1 MKLRDSLVPIYHCI
15 FLLNSVFCFCTHLF
29 TVNYQFTAMTGALV
43 NLHGRLLGK
52 PAEEQ
57 VRRYGLVAAIVGFIF
72 HLSLYFLYQVGVLEV
87 NSASTDL
94 LDSPLDALYTPFSI
108 LLAYEVYQLI
118 RAIPESFSTAVGK
131 QFEIVTLLVVRD
143 IFKRL
148 SELEFSGDW
157 TVDSELK
164 LIVVECLTFIT
175 LFTTSLIYRAN
186 SSIETK
192 VEFGNSDLLNF
203 VQNKQRIALF
213 LLFTYIIMALFSFSN
228 WIISVSEGD
237 GSVTREI
244 FFLDFFTVLIL
255 ADILILLISYGY
267 STDFTNLARNTGFIL
282 STVVLRVA
290 IGASG
295 ISSMVLFVLG
305 GLLGI
310 AVLVIS
316 LKADEFQIDDDSSEE

>member
-1 MKLRDSLVPIYHCI
+1 MAG
-15 FLLNSVFCFCTHLF
+15 T
-29 TVNYQFTAMTGALV
+29 TVAL
-43 NLHGRLLGK
+43 HDRLLGK
-52 PAEEQ
+52 SAEQQ
-57 VRRYGLVAAIVGFIF
+57 VRKIGLATAIIGFVI
-72 HLSLYFLYQVGVLEV
+72 HLALWFTYQIGILEV
-87 NSASTDL
+87 GSASTDL

-157 TVDSELK
+157 TIDSELK
-164 LIVVECLTFIT
+164 LIVVECFTFII

-186 SSIETK
+186 SNTDTTVDFKDNE
-192 VEFGNSDLLNF
+192 LLNF
-203 VQNKQRIALF
+203 VQNKQKIAVV
-213 LLFTYIIMALFSFSN
+213 LLATYLIVAIFSFTN
-228 WIISVSEGD
+228 WVISVSEGD

-244 FFLDFFTVLIL
+244 FFLDFFTILIL

-290 IGASG
+290 IGATG
-295 ISSMVLFVLG
+295 VSSMILFVLG

-316 LKADEFQIDDDSSEE
+316 LKADEFQVDDFDLTDE

>member
-1 MKLRDSLVPIYHCI
+1 MSR
-15 FLLNSVFCFCTHLF
+15 T
-29 TVNYQFTAMTGALV
+29 TVV
-43 NLHGRLLGK
+43 LHDRLLGK
-52 PAEEQ
+52 SAEQQ
-57 VRRYGLVAAIVGFIF
+57 VRKIGLTAAIIGFVI
-72 HLSLYFLYQVGVLEV
+72 HLALWFAYQIGILEV
-87 NSASTDL
+87 GSASTDL

-157 TVDSELK
+157 TIDSELK
-164 LIVVECLTFIT
+164 LIVLECLTFIT

-186 SSIETK
+186 SNTDTTVDFKDNE
-192 VEFGNSDLLNF
+192 LLNF
-203 VQNKQRIALF
+203 VQNKQKIAVF
-213 LLFTYIIMALFSFSN
+213 LLATYLIVAIFSFTN
-228 WIISVSEGD
+228 WVISVSEGD

-244 FFLDFFTVLIL
+244 FFLDFFTILIL

-290 IGASG
+290 IGATG
-295 ISSMVLFVLG
+295 VSSMILFVLG

-316 LKADEFQIDDDSSEE
+316 LKADEFQVEDFDLTDE

>member
-1 MKLRDSLVPIYHCI
+1 ML
-15 FLLNSVFCFCTHLF
+15 
-29 TVNYQFTAMTGALV
+29 G
-43 NLHGRLLGK
+43 LHDRLLGK
-52 PAEEQ
+52 PAEHQ
-57 VRRYGLVAAIVGFIF
+57 VRKFGLVAAIVGFVI
-72 HLSLYFLYQVGVLEV
+72 HLLLWFTYQIGILEV
-87 NSASTDL
+87 GSASTDL

-157 TVDSELK
+157 TIDSELK
-164 LIVVECLTFIT
+164 LIIIECFTFIT

-186 SSIETK
+186 SNTDAK
-192 VEFGNSDLLNF
+192 VDFKDSDLLNF
-203 VQNKQRIALF
+203 VQNKQKIAVV
-213 LLFTYIIMALFSFSN
+213 LLATYLVVAMFSFSN
-228 WIISVSEGD
+228 WIISVGEGD

-244 FFLDFFTVLIL
+244 FFLDFFTILIL

-282 STVVLRVA
+282 STVVLR
-290 IGASG
+290 
-295 ISSMVLFVLG
+295 L
-305 GLLGI
+305 
-310 AVLVIS
+310 S
-316 LKADEFQIDDDSSEE
+316 LIHI

>member
-1 MKLRDSLVPIYHCI
+1 MPIYHCI
-15 FLLNSVFCFCTHLF
+15 FMPNSVFCFCTHLF

-57 VRRYGLVAAIVGFIF
+57 IRRYGLVAAIVGFIF

-186 SSIETK
+186 SSTEAK

-203 VQNKQRIALF
+203 VQNKQKIALF

-290 IGASG
+290 IGATG

>member
-1 MKLRDSLVPIYHCI
+1 MAG
-15 FLLNSVFCFCTHLF
+15 T
-29 TVNYQFTAMTGALV
+29 TVAL
-43 NLHGRLLGK
+43 HDRLLGK
-52 PAEEQ
+52 SAEQQ
-57 VRRYGLVAAIVGFIF
+57 VRKIGLTTAIIGFVI
-72 HLSLYFLYQVGVLEV
+72 HLALWFAYQIGILEV
-87 NSASTDL
+87 GSASTDL

-164 LIVVECLTFIT
+164 LIVLECLTFIT

-186 SSIETK
+186 SNTDTK
-192 VEFGNSDLLNF
+192 VDFKDNELLNF
-203 VQNKQRIALF
+203 VQNKQKSAVI
-213 LLFTYIIMALFSFSN
+213 LLATYLIVAMFSFTN
-228 WIISVSEGD
+228 WLISVSEGD

-244 FFLDFFTVLIL
+244 FFLDFFTILIL

-290 IGASG
+290 IGATG
-295 ISSMVLFVLG
+295 VSSMILFVLG

-316 LKADEFQIDDDSSEE
+316 LRANEFQVEDLDLTDE

>member
-1 MKLRDSLVPIYHCI
+1 MAG
-15 FLLNSVFCFCTHLF
+15 T
-29 TVNYQFTAMTGALV
+29 TVAL
-43 NLHGRLLGK
+43 HDRLLGK
-52 PAEEQ
+52 SAEQQ
-57 VRRYGLVAAIVGFIF
+57 VRKIGLTTAIIGFVI
-72 HLSLYFLYQVGVLEV
+72 HLALWFAYQIGILEV
-87 NSASTDL
+87 GSASTDL

-164 LIVVECLTFIT
+164 LIVLECLTFIT

-186 SSIETK
+186 SNTDTK
-192 VEFGNSDLLNF
+192 VDFKDNELLNF
-203 VQNKQRIALF
+203 VQNKQKIAVV
-213 LLFTYIIMALFSFSN
+213 LLATYLIVAIFSFTN
-228 WIISVSEGD
+228 WVISLSEGD

-244 FFLDFFTVLIL
+244 FFLDFFTILIL

-290 IGASG
+290 IGATG
-295 ISSMVLFVLG
+295 VSSMILFVIG

-316 LKADEFQIDDDSSEE
+316 LRADEFQVEDLDLTDE

>member
-1 MKLRDSLVPIYHCI
+1 ML
-15 FLLNSVFCFCTHLF
+15 
-29 TVNYQFTAMTGALV
+29 G
-43 NLHGRLLGK
+43 LHDRLLGK
-52 PAEEQ
+52 PAEHQ
-57 VRRYGLVAAIVGFIF
+57 VRKFGLVAAIVGFAI
-72 HLSLYFLYQVGVLEV
+72 HLLLWFTYQIGILEV
-87 NSASTDL
+87 GSASTDL

-157 TVDSELK
+157 TIDSELK
-164 LIVVECLTFIT
+164 LIIIECFTFIT

-186 SSIETK
+186 SNTDAK
-192 VEFGNSDLLNF
+192 VDFKDSDLLNF
-203 VQNKQRIALF
+203 VQNKQKIAVV
-213 LLFTYIIMALFSFSN
+213 LLATYLVVAMFSFSN
-228 WIISVSEGD
+228 WIISVGEGD

-244 FFLDFFTVLIL
+244 FFLDFFTILIL

-290 IGASG
+290 IGATG
-295 ISSMVLFVLG
+295 VSSMILFVLG

-310 AVLVIS
+310 AVLIIS
-316 LKADEFQIDDDSSEE
+316 LKADEFQVEEFDFTAE

>member
-1 MKLRDSLVPIYHCI
+1 MPIYHCI
-15 FLLNSVFCFCTHLF
+15 FMPNSVFCFCTHLF
-29 TVNYQFTAMTGALV
+29 TVNYQFKAMAGALV

-186 SSIETK
+186 SSAEAK

-290 IGASG
+290 IGATG

>member
-1 MKLRDSLVPIYHCI
+1 MPIYHCI
-15 FLLNSVFCFCTHLF
+15 FMPNSVFCFCTHLF

-164 LIVVECLTFIT
+164 LIVIECLTFIT

-186 SSIETK
+186 SSAEAK

-290 IGASG
+290 IGATG

>member
-1 MKLRDSLVPIYHCI
+1 MAVSVLR
-15 FLLNSVFCFCTHLF
+15 
-29 TVNYQFTAMTGALV
+29 
-43 NLHGRLLGK
+43 LHDRLLGK
-52 PAEEQ
+52 PAEHQ
-57 VRRYGLVAAIVGFIF
+57 VRKFGLVAAIVGFVI
-72 HLSLYFLYQVGVLEV
+72 HLLLWFTYQIGILEV
-87 NSASTDL
+87 GSASTDL

-157 TVDSELK
+157 TIDSELK
-164 LIVVECLTFIT
+164 LIIIECFTFIT

-186 SSIETK
+186 SNTDTK
-192 VEFGNSDLLNF
+192 VDFKDSDLLNF
-203 VQNKQRIALF
+203 VQNKQKIAVV
-213 LLFTYIIMALFSFSN
+213 LLATYLVVAMFSFSN
-228 WIISVSEGD
+228 WIISVGEGD

-244 FFLDFFTVLIL
+244 FFLDFFTILIL

-290 IGASG
+290 IGATG
-295 ISSMVLFVLG
+295 VSSMILFVLG
-305 GLLGI
+305 GILGI
-310 AVLVIS
+310 AVLIIS
-316 LKADEFQIDDDSSEE
+316 LKADEFQVEEFDFTAE

>member
-1 MKLRDSLVPIYHCI
+1 MAG
-15 FLLNSVFCFCTHLF
+15 T
-29 TVNYQFTAMTGALV
+29 TVAL
-43 NLHGRLLGK
+43 HDRLLGK
-52 PAEEQ
+52 SAEQQ
-57 VRRYGLVAAIVGFIF
+57 VRKIGLTTAIIGFVI
-72 HLSLYFLYQVGVLEV
+72 HLALWFAYQIGILEV
-87 NSASTDL
+87 GSASTDL

-157 TVDSELK
+157 TIDSELK
-164 LIVVECLTFIT
+164 LIVLECLTFIT

-186 SSIETK
+186 SNTDTK
-192 VEFGNSDLLNF
+192 VDFKDNELLNF
-203 VQNKQRIALF
+203 VQNKQKIAVV
-213 LLFTYIIMALFSFSN
+213 LLATYLIVAIFSFTN
-228 WIISVSEGD
+228 WVISVSEGD

-244 FFLDFFTVLIL
+244 FFLDFFTILIL

-290 IGASG
+290 IGATG
-295 ISSMVLFVLG
+295 VSSMILFVLG

-316 LKADEFQIDDDSSEE
+316 LKADEFQVEDFDLTDE

>member
-1 MKLRDSLVPIYHCI
+1 
-15 FLLNSVFCFCTHLF
+15 
-29 TVNYQFTAMTGALV
+29 MTITILG
-43 NLHGRLLGK
+43 LHDRLLGK
-52 PAEEQ
+52 PAEHQ
-57 VRRYGLVAAIVGFIF
+57 VRKFALTAAIFGFVI
-72 HLSLYFLYQVGVLEV
+72 HLFLWFTYQIGVLETG
-87 NSASTDL
+87 SASTDL

-108 LLAYEVYQLI
+108 LLAYEVFQLI

-157 TVDSELK
+157 TIDSELK
-164 LIVVECLTFIT
+164 LIIIECITFIT

-186 SSIETK
+186 SNTDAK
-192 VEFGNSDLLNF
+192 VDFRDSDLLNF
-203 VQNKQRIALF
+203 VQNKQKIAVV
-213 LLFTYIIMALFSFSN
+213 LLATYLVVAMFSFSN
-228 WIISVSEGD
+228 WIISVGEGD

-244 FFLDFFTVLIL
+244 FFLDFFTILIL

-290 IGASG
+290 IGATG
-295 ISSMVLFVLG
+295 VSSMILFVLG

-316 LKADEFQIDDDSSEE
+316 LKADEFQVEEFDFTA

>member
-1 MKLRDSLVPIYHCI
+1 MAGTTL
-15 FLLNSVFCFCTHLF
+15 
-29 TVNYQFTAMTGALV
+29 AL
-43 NLHGRLLGK
+43 HDRLLGK
-52 PAEEQ
+52 SAEQQ
-57 VRRYGLVAAIVGFIF
+57 VRNIGLTAAIIGFVI
-72 HLSLYFLYQVGVLEV
+72 HLALWFAYQIGILEV
-87 NSASTDL
+87 GSASTDL

-164 LIVVECLTFIT
+164 LIVLECLTFIT

-186 SSIETK
+186 SNTDTK
-192 VEFGNSDLLNF
+192 VDFKDNELLNF
-203 VQNKQRIALF
+203 VQNKQKIAVV
-213 LLFTYIIMALFSFSN
+213 LLATYLIVAIFSFTN
-228 WIISVSEGD
+228 WVISVSEGD

-244 FFLDFFTVLIL
+244 FFLDFFTILIL

-290 IGASG
+290 IGATG
-295 ISSMVLFVLG
+295 VSSMILFVLG

-316 LKADEFQIDDDSSEE
+316 LKADEFQVEDFDLTDE

>member
-1 MKLRDSLVPIYHCI
+1 ML
-15 FLLNSVFCFCTHLF
+15 
-29 TVNYQFTAMTGALV
+29 G
-43 NLHGRLLGK
+43 LHDRLLGK
-52 PAEEQ
+52 PAEHQ
-57 VRRYGLVAAIVGFIF
+57 VRKFGLVAAIVGFVI
-72 HLSLYFLYQVGVLEV
+72 HLLLWFTYQIGILEV
-87 NSASTDL
+87 GSASTDL

-157 TVDSELK
+157 TIYSELK
-164 LIVVECLTFIT
+164 LIIIECFTFIT

-186 SSIETK
+186 SNTDTK
-192 VEFGNSDLLNF
+192 VDFKDSDLLNF
-203 VQNKQRIALF
+203 VQNKQKIAVV
-213 LLFTYIIMALFSFSN
+213 LLATYLVVAMFSFSN

-244 FFLDFFTVLIL
+244 FFLDFFTILIL

-290 IGASG
+290 IGATG
-295 ISSMVLFVLG
+295 VSSMILFVLG
-305 GLLGI
+305 GVLGI
-310 AVLVIS
+310 AVLIIS
-316 LKADEFQIDDDSSEE
+316 LKADEFQVEEFDFTAE

>member
-1 MKLRDSLVPIYHCI
+1 ML
-15 FLLNSVFCFCTHLF
+15 
-29 TVNYQFTAMTGALV
+29 G
-43 NLHGRLLGK
+43 LHDRLLGK
-52 PAEEQ
+52 PAEHQ
-57 VRRYGLVAAIVGFIF
+57 VRKFGLVAAIVGFVI
-72 HLSLYFLYQVGVLEV
+72 HLLLWFTYQIGILEV
-87 NSASTDL
+87 GSASTDL

-148 SELEFSGDW
+148 SELEFNGDW
-157 TVDSELK
+157 TIDSELK
-164 LIVVECLTFIT
+164 LIIIECFTFII

-186 SSIETK
+186 SNTDTK
-192 VEFGNSDLLNF
+192 VDFKDSDLLNF
-203 VQNKQRIALF
+203 VQNKQKIAVV
-213 LLFTYIIMALFSFSN
+213 LLATYLVVAMFSFSN

-244 FFLDFFTVLIL
+244 FFLDFFTILIL

-290 IGASG
+290 IGATG
-295 ISSMVLFVLG
+295 VSSMILFVLG

-310 AVLVIS
+310 AVLIIS
-316 LKADEFQIDDDSSEE
+316 LKADELQVEEFDFTAE

>member
-1 MKLRDSLVPIYHCI
+1 MPV
-15 FLLNSVFCFCTHLF
+15 SVL
-29 TVNYQFTAMTGALV
+29 G
-43 NLHGRLLGK
+43 LHDRLLGK
-52 PAEEQ
+52 PAEHQ
-57 VRRYGLVAAIVGFIF
+57 VRKFGLVAAIVGFVI
-72 HLSLYFLYQVGVLEV
+72 HLLLWFTYQIGILEV
-87 NSASTDL
+87 GSASTDL

-157 TVDSELK
+157 TIDSELK
-164 LIVVECLTFIT
+164 LIIIECFTFIT

-186 SSIETK
+186 SNTDAK
-192 VEFGNSDLLNF
+192 VDFKDSDLLNF
-203 VQNKQRIALF
+203 VQNKQKIAVV
-213 LLFTYIIMALFSFSN
+213 LLATYLVVAMFSFSN
-228 WIISVSEGD
+228 WIISVGEGD

-244 FFLDFFTVLIL
+244 FFLDFFTILIL

-290 IGASG
+290 IGATG
-295 ISSMVLFVLG
+295 VSSMILFVLG
-305 GLLGI
+305 GVLGI
-310 AVLVIS
+310 AVLIIS
-316 LKADEFQIDDDSSEE
+316 LKADEFQVEEFDFTAE

>member
-1 MKLRDSLVPIYHCI
+1 MAG
-15 FLLNSVFCFCTHLF
+15 T
-29 TVNYQFTAMTGALV
+29 TVAL
-43 NLHGRLLGK
+43 HDRLLGK
-52 PAEEQ
+52 SAEQQ
-57 VRRYGLVAAIVGFIF
+57 VRKIGLTTAIIGFVI
-72 HLSLYFLYQVGVLEV
+72 HLALWFAYQIGILEV
-87 NSASTDL
+87 GSASTDL

-164 LIVVECLTFIT
+164 LIVLECLTFIT

-186 SSIETK
+186 SNTDTK
-192 VEFGNSDLLNF
+192 VDFKDNELLNF
-203 VQNKQRIALF
+203 VQNKQKIAVV
-213 LLFTYIIMALFSFSN
+213 LLATYLIVAIFSFTN
-228 WIISVSEGD
+228 WVISVSEGD

-244 FFLDFFTVLIL
+244 FFLDFFTILIL

-290 IGASG
+290 IGATG
-295 ISSMVLFVLG
+295 VSSMILFVLG

-316 LKADEFQIDDDSSEE
+316 LKADEFQVEDVELTDE

>member
-1 MKLRDSLVPIYHCI
+1 MLR
-15 FLLNSVFCFCTHLF
+15 
-29 TVNYQFTAMTGALV
+29 
-43 NLHGRLLGK
+43 LHDRLLGK
-52 PAEEQ
+52 PAEHQ
-57 VRRYGLVAAIVGFIF
+57 VRKFGLVAAIVGFVI
-72 HLSLYFLYQVGVLEV
+72 HLLLWFTYQIGILEV
-87 NSASTDL
+87 GSASTDL

-157 TVDSELK
+157 TIDSELK
-164 LIVVECLTFIT
+164 LIIIECFTFIT

-186 SSIETK
+186 SNTDAK
-192 VEFGNSDLLNF
+192 VDFKDSDLLNF
-203 VQNKQRIALF
+203 VQNKQKIAVV
-213 LLFTYIIMALFSFSN
+213 LLATYLVVAMFSFSN
-228 WIISVSEGD
+228 WIISVGEGD

-244 FFLDFFTVLIL
+244 FFLDFFTILIL

-290 IGASG
+290 IGATG
-295 ISSMVLFVLG
+295 VSSMILFVLG
-305 GLLGI
+305 GILGI
-310 AVLVIS
+310 AVLIIS
-316 LKADEFQIDDDSSEE
+316 LKADEFQVEEFDFTAE

>member
-1 MKLRDSLVPIYHCI
+1 ML
-15 FLLNSVFCFCTHLF
+15 
-29 TVNYQFTAMTGALV
+29 G
-43 NLHGRLLGK
+43 LHDRLLGK
-52 PAEEQ
+52 PAEHQ
-57 VRRYGLVAAIVGFIF
+57 VRKFGLVAAIVGFVI
-72 HLSLYFLYQVGVLEV
+72 HLLLWFTYQIGILEV
-87 NSASTDL
+87 GSASTDL

-157 TVDSELK
+157 TIDSELK
-164 LIVVECLTFIT
+164 LIIIECFTFIT

-186 SSIETK
+186 SNTDAK
-192 VEFGNSDLLNF
+192 VDFKDSDLLNF
-203 VQNKQRIALF
+203 VQNKQKIAVV
-213 LLFTYIIMALFSFSN
+213 LLATYLVVAMFSFSN
-228 WIISVSEGD
+228 WIISVGEGD

-244 FFLDFFTVLIL
+244 FFLDFFTILIL

-290 IGASG
+290 IGATG
-295 ISSMVLFVLG
+295 VSSMILFVLG
-305 GLLGI
+305 GILGI
-310 AVLVIS
+310 AVLIIS
-316 LKADEFQIDDDSSEE
+316 LKADEFQVEEFDFTAD

>member
-1 MKLRDSLVPIYHCI
+1 MSLTILR
-15 FLLNSVFCFCTHLF
+15 
-29 TVNYQFTAMTGALV
+29 
-43 NLHGRLLGK
+43 LHERLLGK
-52 PAEEQ
+52 PAEQ
-57 VRRYGLVAAIVGFIF
+57 QIRKFGLIAAIVGFVV
-72 HLSLYFLYQVGVLEV
+72 HLLLWFSYQIGILKIG
-87 NSASTDL
+87 SASADL

-148 SELEFSGDW
+148 SELDFSGDW
-157 TVDSELK
+157 TIDSELK
-164 LIVVECLTFIT
+164 LIIIECLTFIT

-186 SSIETK
+186 SNTDAK
-192 VEFGNSDLLNF
+192 VDFQDNELLNF
-203 VQNKQRIALF
+203 VQNKQKIAVV
-213 LLFTYIIMALFSFSN
+213 LLLTYLIVAMSSFTN
-228 WIISVSEGD
+228 WVVSVSEGD

-244 FFLDFFTVLIL
+244 FFLDFFTILIL

-290 IGASG
+290 IGATG
-295 ISSMVLFVLG
+295 VSSMVLFVLG

-316 LKADEFQIDDDSSEE
+316 LKAEEFLVEEFDITAE

>member
-1 MKLRDSLVPIYHCI
+1 MAG
-15 FLLNSVFCFCTHLF
+15 T
-29 TVNYQFTAMTGALV
+29 TVAL
-43 NLHGRLLGK
+43 HDRLLGK
-52 PAEEQ
+52 SAEQQ
-57 VRRYGLVAAIVGFIF
+57 VRKIGLTTAIIGFVI
-72 HLSLYFLYQVGVLEV
+72 HLALWFAYQIGILEV
-87 NSASTDL
+87 GSASTDL

-157 TVDSELK
+157 TIDSELK
-164 LIVVECLTFIT
+164 LIVLECFTFIT

-186 SSIETK
+186 SNTDTTVDFKDNE
-192 VEFGNSDLLNF
+192 LLNF
-203 VQNKQRIALF
+203 VQNKQKIAVV
-213 LLFTYIIMALFSFSN
+213 LLATYLIVAIFSFTN
-228 WIISVSEGD
+228 WVISLSEGD

-244 FFLDFFTVLIL
+244 FFLDFFTILIL

-290 IGASG
+290 IGATG
-295 ISSMVLFVLG
+295 VSSMILFVLG

-316 LKADEFQIDDDSSEE
+316 LKADEFQVEDFDLTDE

>member
-1 MKLRDSLVPIYHCI
+1 ML
-15 FLLNSVFCFCTHLF
+15 
-29 TVNYQFTAMTGALV
+29 G
-43 NLHGRLLGK
+43 LHDRLLGK
-52 PAEEQ
+52 PAEHQ
-57 VRRYGLVAAIVGFIF
+57 VRKFGLVAAIIGFVI
-72 HLSLYFLYQVGVLEV
+72 HLFLWFTYQIGILEV
-87 NSASTDL
+87 GSASTDL

-148 SELEFSGDW
+148 SELEFNGDW
-157 TVDSELK
+157 TIDSELK
-164 LIVVECLTFIT
+164 LIIIECFTFII

-186 SSIETK
+186 SNTDTK
-192 VEFGNSDLLNF
+192 VDFKDSDLLNF
-203 VQNKQRIALF
+203 VQNKQKIAVV
-213 LLFTYIIMALFSFSN
+213 LLATYLVVAMFSFSN

-244 FFLDFFTVLIL
+244 FFLDFFTILIL

-290 IGASG
+290 IGATG
-295 ISSMVLFVLG
+295 VSSMILFVLG

-310 AVLVIS
+310 AVLIIS
-316 LKADEFQIDDDSSEE
+316 LKADEFQVEEFDFTAE

>member
-1 MKLRDSLVPIYHCI
+1 VL
-15 FLLNSVFCFCTHLF
+15 
-29 TVNYQFTAMTGALV
+29 G
-43 NLHGRLLGK
+43 LHDRLLGK
-52 PAEEQ
+52 PAEHQ
-57 VRRYGLVAAIVGFIF
+57 VRKFGLVAAIVGFVI
-72 HLSLYFLYQVGVLEV
+72 HLLLWFTYQIGILEV
-87 NSASTDL
+87 GSASTDL

-157 TVDSELK
+157 TIDSELK
-164 LIVVECLTFIT
+164 LIIIECFTFIT

-186 SSIETK
+186 SNTDTK
-192 VEFGNSDLLNF
+192 VDFKDSDLLNF
-203 VQNKQRIALF
+203 VQNKQKIAVV
-213 LLFTYIIMALFSFSN
+213 LLATYLVVAMFSFSN
-228 WIISVSEGD
+228 WIISVGEGD

-244 FFLDFFTVLIL
+244 FFLDFFTILIL

-290 IGASG
+290 IGATG
-295 ISSMVLFVLG
+295 VSSMILFVLG

-310 AVLVIS
+310 AVLIIS
-316 LKADEFQIDDDSSEE
+316 LKADEFQVEEFDFTAE

>member
-1 MKLRDSLVPIYHCI
+1 MAG
-15 FLLNSVFCFCTHLF
+15 T
-29 TVNYQFTAMTGALV
+29 TVV
-43 NLHGRLLGK
+43 LHDRLLGK
-52 PAEEQ
+52 SAEQQ
-57 VRRYGLVAAIVGFIF
+57 VRKIGLTTAIIGFVI
-72 HLSLYFLYQVGVLEV
+72 HLALWFTYQIGILEV
-87 NSASTDL
+87 GSASTDL

-157 TVDSELK
+157 TIDSELK
-164 LIVVECLTFIT
+164 LIVLECFTFIT

-186 SSIETK
+186 SNTDTTVDFKDNE
-192 VEFGNSDLLNF
+192 LLNF
-203 VQNKQRIALF
+203 VQNKQKIAVV
-213 LLFTYIIMALFSFSN
+213 LLATYLIVAIFSFTN
-228 WIISVSEGD
+228 WVISVSEGD

-244 FFLDFFTVLIL
+244 FFLDFFTILIL

-290 IGASG
+290 IGATG
-295 ISSMVLFVLG
+295 VSSMILFVLG

-316 LKADEFQIDDDSSEE
+316 LKADEFQVEDFDLTDE

>member
-1 MKLRDSLVPIYHCI
+1 MAG
-15 FLLNSVFCFCTHLF
+15 T
-29 TVNYQFTAMTGALV
+29 TVV
-43 NLHGRLLGK
+43 LHDRLLGK
-52 PAEEQ
+52 SAEQQ
-57 VRRYGLVAAIVGFIF
+57 VRKIGLTTAIIGFVI
-72 HLSLYFLYQVGVLEV
+72 HLALWFTYQIGILEV
-87 NSASTDL
+87 GSASTDL

-157 TVDSELK
+157 TIDSELK
-164 LIVVECLTFIT
+164 LIVLECFTFIT

-186 SSIETK
+186 SNTDTTVDFKDNE
-192 VEFGNSDLLNF
+192 LLNF
-203 VQNKQRIALF
+203 VQNKQKIAVV
-213 LLFTYIIMALFSFSN
+213 LLATYLIVAIFSFTN
-228 WIISVSEGD
+228 WVISVSEGD

-244 FFLDFFTVLIL
+244 FFLDFFTILIL

-290 IGASG
+290 IGATG
-295 ISSMVLFVLG
+295 VSSMTLFVLG

-316 LKADEFQIDDDSSEE
+316 LKADEFQVEDFDLTDE

>member
-1 MKLRDSLVPIYHCI
+1 VL
-15 FLLNSVFCFCTHLF
+15 
-29 TVNYQFTAMTGALV
+29 G
-43 NLHGRLLGK
+43 LHDRLLGK
-52 PAEEQ
+52 PAEHQ
-57 VRRYGLVAAIVGFIF
+57 VRKFGLVAAIVGFVI
-72 HLSLYFLYQVGVLEV
+72 HLLLWFTYQIGILEV
-87 NSASTDL
+87 GSASTDL

-157 TVDSELK
+157 TIDSELK
-164 LIVVECLTFIT
+164 LIIIECFTFIT

-186 SSIETK
+186 SNTDAK
-192 VEFGNSDLLNF
+192 VDFKDSDLLNF
-203 VQNKQRIALF
+203 VQNKQKIAVV
-213 LLFTYIIMALFSFSN
+213 LLATYLVVAMFSFSN
-228 WIISVSEGD
+228 WIISVGEGD

-244 FFLDFFTVLIL
+244 FFLDFFTILIL

-290 IGASG
+290 IGATG
-295 ISSMVLFVLG
+295 VSSMILFVLG
-305 GLLGI
+305 GILGI
-310 AVLVIS
+310 AVLIIS
-316 LKADEFQIDDDSSEE
+316 LKADEFQVEEFDFTAE

>member
-1 MKLRDSLVPIYHCI
+1 MAI
-15 FLLNSVFCFCTHLF
+15 
-29 TVNYQFTAMTGALV
+29 TALG
-43 NLHGRLLGK
+43 LHDRLLGK
-52 PAEEQ
+52 PAEQQ
-57 VRRYGLVAAIVGFIF
+57 VRKFGLAAAIVGFVI
-72 HLSLYFLYQVGVLEV
+72 HLLLWVTYQIGILNVG
-87 NSASTDL
+87 SASTDL

-164 LIVVECLTFIT
+164 LIVIECLTFIT

-186 SSIETK
+186 SNTDTK
-192 VEFGNSDLLNF
+192 VDFKDNELLNF
-203 VQNKQRIALF
+203 VQNKQKIAVV
-213 LLFTYIIMALFSFSN
+213 LLATYLVVAMLSFSN
-228 WIISVSEGD
+228 WIISVGEGD

-244 FFLDFFTVLIL
+244 FFLDFFTILIL

-290 IGASG
+290 IGATG
-295 ISSMVLFVLG
+295 VSSMVLFVLG

-310 AVLVIS
+310 AVLIIS
-316 LKADEFQIDDDSSEE
+316 LKADEFQIEEFDVTAE

>member
-1 MKLRDSLVPIYHCI
+1 MPV
-15 FLLNSVFCFCTHLF
+15 SVL
-29 TVNYQFTAMTGALV
+29 G
-43 NLHGRLLGK
+43 LHDRLLGK
-52 PAEEQ
+52 PAEHQ
-57 VRRYGLVAAIVGFIF
+57 VRKFGLVAAIVGFVI
-72 HLSLYFLYQVGVLEV
+72 HLLLWFTYQIGILEV
-87 NSASTDL
+87 GSASTDL

-157 TVDSELK
+157 TIDSELK
-164 LIVVECLTFIT
+164 LIIIECFTFIT

-186 SSIETK
+186 SNTDAK
-192 VEFGNSDLLNF
+192 VDFKDSDLLNF
-203 VQNKQRIALF
+203 VQNKQKIAVV
-213 LLFTYIIMALFSFSN
+213 LLATYLVVAMFSFSN
-228 WIISVSEGD
+228 WIISVGEGD

-244 FFLDFFTVLIL
+244 FFLDFFTILIL

-290 IGASG
+290 IGATG
-295 ISSMVLFVLG
+295 VSSMILFVLG
-305 GLLGI
+305 GILGI
-310 AVLVIS
+310 AVLIIS
-316 LKADEFQIDDDSSEE
+316 LKADEFQVEEFDFTAE